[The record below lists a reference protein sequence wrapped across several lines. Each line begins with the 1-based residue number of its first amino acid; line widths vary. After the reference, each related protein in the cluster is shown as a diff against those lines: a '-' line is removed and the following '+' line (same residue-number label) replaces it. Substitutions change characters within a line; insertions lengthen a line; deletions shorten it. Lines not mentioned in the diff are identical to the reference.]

1 MQDPKDPGTL
11 DLIEACKRPLTAAER
26 QKRHREKLKRER
38 QAGKRAVL
46 DLGQP
51 ELALLTV
58 ALREFG
64 ERWSRVPSKTEGAA
78 ALLSR
83 LPAVSIA
90 EAFPGDSAW
99 IPDALQQGDDRAL
112 WPACTSAQRDIGGF
126 HGPYAYRQT
135 PHGQPEVDELVKP
148 GDQVWTSYDSGP
160 YKVLE
165 VKRYTV
171 EGMRVYSLVMTALN
185 QRKPSAWVNEL
196 VAVDGRL
203 LKLFANN
210 MDEVFVVG
218 AGALASAEPLP
229 EPVRQMEEE
238 RAEANAW
245 YQTGR
250 RLEGEVTHLR
260 EQREAW
266 IAENEKLLEKIRGLQ
281 AEVKR
286 LNDGALHAGQ
296 VAARLKGLQ
305 DENGR
310 VIAERAGA
318 FRAVEVLQARLK
330 RHGIDADFRETE
342 DDRRALLGST

>member
-1 MQDPKDPGTL
+1 MEDAGVQPG
-11 DLIEACKRPLTAAER
+11 
-26 QKRHREKLKRER
+26 
-38 QAGKRAVL
+38 
-46 DLGQP
+46 
-51 ELALLTV
+51 
-58 ALREFG
+58 
-64 ERWSRVPSKTEGAA
+64 
-78 ALLSR
+78 
-83 LPAVSIA
+83 
-90 EAFPGDSAW
+90 
-99 IPDALQQGDDRAL
+99 
-112 WPACTSAQRDIGGF
+112 
-126 HGPYAYRQT
+126 
-135 PHGQPEVDELVKP
+135 
-148 GDQVWTSYDSGP
+148 YDG
-160 YKVLE
+160 
-165 VKRYTV
+165 V
-171 EGMRVYSLVMTALN
+171 E

-260 EQREAW
+260 EQRDAW
-266 IAENEKLLEKIRGLQ
+266 IAENEEAAGEDPRSW

-296 VAARLKGLQ
+296 VAARLRTQ

>member
-1 MQDPKDPGTL
+1 M
-11 DLIEACKRPLTAAER
+11 
-26 QKRHREKLKRER
+26 
-38 QAGKRAVL
+38 
-46 DLGQP
+46 
-51 ELALLTV
+51 
-58 ALREFG
+58 
-64 ERWSRVPSKTEGAA
+64 
-78 ALLSR
+78 
-83 LPAVSIA
+83 
-90 EAFPGDSAW
+90 
-99 IPDALQQGDDRAL
+99 
-112 WPACTSAQRDIGGF
+112 
-126 HGPYAYRQT
+126 
-135 PHGQPEVDELVKP
+135 KP

-185 QRKPSAWVNEL
+185 QRKPSAWINEL

-260 EQREAW
+260 EQRDAW